1 MTGRAATERWSPGR
15 LASARGRPWIVLA
28 ADPTTGL
35 VELRPLADP
44 EQAGTALFLD
54 LRRERIAPASF
65 PLPDPQRAGDATGAL
80 ALFDAS
86 RLLLRDAAALLR
98 GLGRIACTPRPY
110 QYVPLLL
117 ALRQPGPVRLLIADD
132 VGVGKTIEAAL
143 VARELVDRG
152 LARRLGV
159 LCPAHL
165 VEQWTREL
173 EEKFAFRPDRI
184 QPATMAALERRL
196 PRPDASVYA
205 FSDCFVA
212 SIDFVKGER
221 RREPFLRDAPDL
233 VIVDEAHGCARP
245 AGARSRGQQQRFD
258 LLARLVE
265 REMHL
270 VLVTATPH
278 AGIEESF
285 RSLLGLLHP
294 AFDGEGRLDRRRL
307 RPFLVQRRRR
317 DVARWLGPETPFP
330 DRRTREVTYR
340 LGAAWAR
347 LFEDVLDYCR
357 ARVSGPGEH
366 ATPRQRVRHWAAIA
380 LLRCVLSSP
389 RAASTVLA
397 RRAGAAELLAG
408 DEDPESIDAR
418 FRPELLDALDET
430 PTSDLTPSAPLEAEA
445 PTLPKADRRR
455 LHELARRAAS
465 LEGPH
470 ADPKLEA
477 ALAEL
482 RELLARGFA
491 PIVFCR
497 FVPTATYLAEQLAR
511 AMPDVAVAEVTG
523 ELPDELRRERVEELA
538 RAPRRILVATDC
550 LSEGINLQDHFD
562 AVVHYDLPW
571 NPNRLEQREGRVD
584 RFGQPKPRVE
594 AVVLYGADNEV
605 DLAVLEVLIR
615 KARRI
620 REVLGV
626 AVPVPAGAEEVLDAV
641 VSSVLLRRGRGRQLR
656 LAFEADAARPLLE
669 AWDRAA
675 KAEAEDRTYF
685 AQEGI
690 RPEEVQSELA
700 ELDRVLGS
708 PAALERFLRT
718 TLPRLGGFLWPT
730 ARPGRFLLHPGEA
743 ERELAAAPGRA
754 GSGRGLLRPSRRPRR
769 TPSRPHASLRRTAR
783 RPRPGRGARGPR
795 PGLALRPLRGAAHAA
810 RARGHRASP
819 AAPALHARG
828 GCRRPLRRR
837 GAGGGRDP
845 RRGRP
850 PRLRRAARERGP
862 RAARTDGTRGPRA
875 HRLRAAALAR
885 AVPRGRPRRAGW
897 HEPVTGPGARH
908 SSSSTS
914 GSAPSRAR
922 RVGCGSRPTR
932 PPIFWASSSCSRPWE
947 SGRELDHRDRRRP
960 LRPRPARAAHDRT
973 RRGRRAKAR
982 RFRPREAG
990 AARRRDPGGL
1000 RPGALALAELRA
1012 PPARGRRGCHRA
1024 DRAGGL
1030 GAAAVARARLR
1041 APLPPPGAAGR
1052 GRHLPD
1058 FARRGPD
1065 LARRRPDL
1073 ARRVRRETPL
1083 VPIHLAPFEQEL
1095 DSRGEGRRSPHGLLQ
1110 DCLDRTDLLW
1120 GLVSN
1125 GRRLRLLRANART
1138 TRQAFLEV
1146 DLEAIARDELYPD
1159 FALLF
1164 RLLHRSRFP
1173 KSPGAAHE
1181 CLLERWY
1188 QRAIEEGGRVREK
1201 LREGVERALEI
1212 LGTGF
1217 LAHPESDKLRAA
1229 LAEGRLS
1236 PEAFRDQLLALV
1248 YRLLFLLT
1256 AEERRLLA
1264 RPDEKAALRC
1274 PIYERW
1280 YGISRLRE
1288 RAERRR
1294 PDPYADLWIGLT
1306 VLFRALD
1313 EPEEAEKLGLCAL
1326 DGDLFAAES
1335 CSDLE
1340 EARIANDR
1348 LLEALF
1354 HLSTFEPEEG
1364 RGRRTRRGP
1373 RRRVRFSALDVEE
1386 LGSVY
1391 ESLLELHPVVE
1402 VDPPRFAFVA
1412 GQERKS
1418 TAATTPRTRSSARSS
1433 KAPSTPCSRPA
1444 SRTRRPRP
1452 SGNGRS
1458 FRSR

>member
-44 EQAGTALFLD
+44 EQAGTALLLD

-86 RLLLRDAAALLR
+86 RLLLRDAAAPLR

-117 ALRQPGPVRLLIADD
+117 ALRQRGPVRLLIADD

-245 AGARSRGQQQRFD
+245 AGARGRGQQQRFD

-265 REMHL
+265 RRPEMHL

-285 RSLLGLLHP
+285 RSLLGLLRP
-294 AFDGEGRLDRRRL
+294 EFDGEGRLDRRRL

-330 DRRTREVTYR
+330 ERRTREVTYR

-357 ARVSGPGEH
+357 ARVSGPGERG
-366 ATPRQRVRHWAAIA
+366 TPKQRVRHWAAIA

-408 DEDPESIDAR
+408 DEDPEAIDAR
-418 FRPELLDALDET
+418 FRPELLDAFDET
-430 PTSDLTPSAPLEAEA
+430 PTSDLAPSAPLEAEA
-445 PTLPKADRRR
+445 PGLPEADRRR
-455 LHELARRAAS
+455 LRELARRAAS
-465 LEGPH
+465 LEGPD
-470 ADPKLEA
+470 ADRKLAA
-477 ALAEL
+477 ALGEL

-511 AMPDVAVAEVTG
+511 ALPDVAVAEVTG

-641 VSSVLLRRGRGRQLR
+641 VSSVLLRRRARQLQ
-656 LAFEADAARPLLE
+656 LAFAEDATRPLLE

-675 KAEAEDRTYF
+675 EAEAEDRTYF
-685 AQEGI
+685 AHEGI
-690 RPEEVQSELA
+690 RPEEVARELA

-708 PAALERFLRT
+708 PAALERFLRA
-718 TLPRLGGFLWPT
+718 TLPRLGGFLRPT
-730 ARPGRFLLHPGEA
+730 GRPGRFLLHPGEDQ
-743 ERELAAAPGRA
+743 RELAELLGGTVPVEVCFDRLADPDALHLGRTHPFVERLAARVLGEALEGEDRSLFARCGALRTPLVREVTA
-754 GSGRGLLRPSRRPRR
+754 LLLLR
-769 TPSRPHASLRRTAR
+769 LRYT
-783 RPRPGRGARGPR
+783 
-795 PGLALRPLRGAAHAA
+795 LEEGAAARFAEEVRVVAA
-810 RARGHRASP
+810 TLDEADRLAFAEPLATLGLELLERLEP
-819 AAPALHARG
+819 VAPEPTAFERQRWLERF
-828 GCRRPLRRR
+828 L
-837 GAGGGRDP
+837 GAVRDAP
-845 RRGRP
+845 S
-850 PRLRRAARERGP
+850 
-862 RAARTDGTRGPRA
+862 
-875 HRLRAAALAR
+875 
-885 AVPRGRPRRAGW
+885 W
-897 HEPVTGPGARH
+897 HEPVT
-908 SSSSTS
+908 
-914 GSAPSRAR
+914 RAR
-922 RVGCGSRPTR
+922 RAALVEQHER
-932 PPIFWASSSCSRPWE
+932 I
-947 SGRELDHRDRRRP
+947 RP
-960 LRPRPARAAHDRT
+960 LT
-973 RRGRRAKAR
+973 
-982 RFRPREAG
+982 
-990 AARRRDPGGL
+990 
-1000 RPGALALAELRA
+1000 
-1012 PPARGRRGCHRA
+1012 
-1024 DRAGGL
+1024 
-1030 GAAAVARARLR
+1030 
-1041 APLPPPGAAGR
+1041 
-1052 GRHLPD
+1052 
-1058 FARRGPD
+1058 
-1065 LARRRPDL
+1065 
-1073 ARRVRRETPL
+1073 
-1083 VPIHLAPFEQEL
+1083 
-1095 DSRGEGRRSPHGLLQ
+1095 GE
-1110 DCLDRTDLLW
+1110 
-1120 GLVSN
+1120 
-1125 GRRLRLLRANART
+1125 
-1138 TRQAFLEV
+1138 
-1146 DLEAIARDELYPD
+1146 
-1159 FALLF
+1159 
-1164 RLLHRSRFP
+1164 
-1173 KSPGAAHE
+1173 
-1181 CLLERWY
+1181 
-1188 QRAIEEGGRVREK
+1188 
-1201 LREGVERALEI
+1201 
-1212 LGTGF
+1212 
-1217 LAHPESDKLRAA
+1217 
-1229 LAEGRLS
+1229 EGRLRVT
-1236 PEAFRDQLLALV
+1236 PHPPPDLLG
-1248 YRLLFLLT
+1248 LF
-1256 AEERRLLA
+1256 
-1264 RPDEKAALRC
+1264 
-1274 PIYERW
+1274 
-1280 YGISRLRE
+1280 
-1288 RAERRR
+1288 
-1294 PDPYADLWIGLT
+1294 
-1306 VLFRALD
+1306 VLF
-1313 EPEEAEKLGLCAL
+1313 PTLG
-1326 DGDLFAAES
+1326 E
-1335 CSDLE
+1335 
-1340 EARIANDR
+1340 R
-1348 LLEALF
+1348 L
-1354 HLSTFEPEEG
+1354 
-1364 RGRRTRRGP
+1364 
-1373 RRRVRFSALDVEE
+1373 
-1386 LGSVY
+1386 
-1391 ESLLELHPVVE
+1391 
-1402 VDPPRFAFVA
+1402 
-1412 GQERKS
+1412 
-1418 TAATTPRTRSSARSS
+1418 
-1433 KAPSTPCSRPA
+1433 
-1444 SRTRRPRP
+1444 
-1452 SGNGRS
+1452 
-1458 FRSR
+1458 